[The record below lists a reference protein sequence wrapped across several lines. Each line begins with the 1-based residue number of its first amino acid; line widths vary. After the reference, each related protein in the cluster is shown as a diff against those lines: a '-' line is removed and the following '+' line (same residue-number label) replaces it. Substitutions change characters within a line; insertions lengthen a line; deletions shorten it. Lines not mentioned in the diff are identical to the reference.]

1 MITKAQKTRLA
12 IFLIV
17 STFVLL
23 ILLAVVAGTRF
34 MEDRDEYLIEYADV
48 SVGGLEVG
56 TQVKY
61 HGIKVGRVEDVY
73 VDPEDI
79 TKVVVRVS
87 LRKGTPVKTD
97 TRAVVSGIGI
107 TGLKYIELSGGTQGA
122 ERVEPGGKILPGPSF
137 AEETEQML
145 DKLDRTLENLV
156 ALTSE
161 GTRTSLRHMLISM
174 DSLMVRVIDL
184 IEANRDAVRITSENV
199 ARVSEDLVRISA
211 KAEDSVDQVHR
222 IVHSEEIEKG
232 LENLYEITGTLK
244 RELGDERLGNT
255 LAALNELISNADK
268 TFTHLDLTLLKSRGD
283 IIRSFEELRE
293 SLENLRE
300 ATAAVREDPS
310 VLLRRS
316 SREELGE

>member
-23 ILLAVVAGTRF
+23 ILLSVVAGTRF
-34 MEDRDEYLIEYADV
+34 MEERDEYLIEYADV

-122 ERVEPGGKILPGPSF
+122 ERVRPGGTILPGPSF